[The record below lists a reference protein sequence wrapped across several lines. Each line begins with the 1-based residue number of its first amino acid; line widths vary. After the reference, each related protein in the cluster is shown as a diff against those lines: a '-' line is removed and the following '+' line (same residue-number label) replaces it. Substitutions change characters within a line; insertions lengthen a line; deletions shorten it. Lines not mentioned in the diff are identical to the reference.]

1 MTEHIIHPRVYVG
14 IAAALLILLAAT
26 VMIAEIDLG
35 PWNVVA
41 ALVIACIKAL
51 LVILYF
57 MEVRYSSRLT
67 WLVVIAGFAWLV
79 LLIGLTLSDVLNR
92 HPLPFPLT

>member
-1 MTEHIIHPRVYVG
+1 MTEHIVPPRVYVG
-14 IAAALLILLAAT
+14 IAVALLVLLAAT

-35 PWNVVA
+35 PWNIVVA
-41 ALVIACIKAL
+41 LAIACVKAL

-67 WLVVIAGFAWLV
+67 WLVVISGFVWLA
-79 LLIGLTLSDVLNR
+79 LLISLTLSDVLNR
-92 HPLPFPLT
+92 HPLQFPLA